1 LNELVKIEFKNQ
13 RILTTEQLAG
23 VYETET
29 KRISENFNYNK
40 ERFQEGKHYHL
51 LQGEELKE
59 FKIQYGNCGVVNKKS
74 SQLYLWTERGADRH
88 CKMLGTDKAWEQFD
102 NLEETYFRVKEDIT
116 FKLPT
121 NYKEAL
127 LQLVQAEEEKEKLQ
141 LVSIQ
146 KDQIIG
152 ELKPKADYLDSIL
165 KNPGLVT
172 ITQIAKDYGF
182 SGTKLNEILHNLEVQ
197 YKQSE
202 QWLLYSTYH
211 DKGYTHSQT
220 IPITHND
227 GRKDVRM
234 NTKWTQK
241 GRLFLYNLLK
251 EIGTLPNIEQKEF
264 KEAI

>member
-1 LNELVKIEFKNQ
+1 MNELVKIEFKNQ

-51 LQGEELKE
+51 LQGEELKK
-59 FKIQYGNCGVVNKKS
+59 FKTQYGNCGVVNKNS

-102 NLEETYFRVKEDIT
+102 NLEETYFRVKEDTT
-116 FKLPT
+116 FKLPS

-127 LQLVQAEEEKEKLQ
+127 LQLVQAEDEKEVLTLGNK
-141 LVSIQ
+141 Q
-146 KDQIIG
+146 KDQLIG
-152 ELKPKADYLDSIL
+152 ELKPRADYTDNIL
-165 KNPGLVT
+165 KNTGLVT
-172 ITQIAKDYGF
+172 ITQISKDYGM
-182 SGTKLNEILHNLEVQ
+182 TAHEMNVMLHDLKIQ

-202 QWLLYSTYH
+202 QWLLYVSHH
-211 DKGYTHSQT
+211 DKGYTHSET
-220 IPITHND
+220 IPITRSD
-227 GRKDVRM
+227 GRKDVKM
-234 NTKWTQK
+234 ITKWTQK

-251 EIGTLPNIEQKEF
+251 GNNILPIIENM
-264 KEAI
+264 EAV